1 MKGWAPAIGLAAAFV
16 AGPVLA
22 HGPSEGPVRAPV
34 ASALDFEPAPPGSYE
49 LPPLGAAADGPVID
63 VESGPTS
70 LHALYEDKVVVLS
83 FIYSHCADAGGCPL
97 SMAVMRQVG
106 AAFAA
111 DPRLADARL
120 VTLSFDPARD
130 TPEAFRGWASRIRNP
145 DADWRFVTTRSTQGL
160 APILEAYDQAVQAEY
175 DARGQPTG
183 QFAHVVRVYLI
194 DRSKRLRNVYAS
206 SFLHA
211 PVIANDV
218 RTLLLEGGPAVGVAA
233 PAPRRADLQALA
245 RRPPLGLPPLP
256 VPADNAL
263 TPQKIDLGRKLF
275 FDRRLSSNGTI
286 SCAMCHIPE
295 QGFTNHELETA
306 VGTEGRSLRRNAPTL
321 FNVAYVKRL
330 FHDGRESRLE
340 QQVWDPLL
348 ARNEM
353 SNPSVDAVVEKLR
366 SLPDYRGRFE
376 AAFGGRGPGM
386 ETLGQALASYQRVLV
401 AGDSPFDRWYLGGD
415 AGAVSEAAKRG
426 FALFSGEARCAGCHP
441 ASRERALF
449 SDDRMHNTGVGYRAS
464 LEGPPPT
471 HRVRIAPG
479 RYVDVENAILASVAE
494 PRPADLGRYEITR
507 DPGDRWKYRTP
518 SLRNVAL
525 TAPYMHDGS
534 LPTLRSVVE
543 FYRRGGVPNQTLDPL
558 IAPLRLSDA
567 QVGDLVAFLESL
579 TSSGIETLVLDA
591 RAAPIGDPDQSAA
604 PPASPRRAPRQK
616 AP

>member
-1 MKGWAPAIGLAAAFV
+1 MKGWAPAIGLAAAFA
-16 AGPVLA
+16 AGSVLA
-22 HGPSEGPVRAPV
+22 HGPSEGPVRAP
-34 ASALDFEPAPPGSYE
+34 APSALDFEPAPAGSYE
-49 LPPLGAAADGPVID
+49 LPTLGAAADGPVID

-106 AAFAA
+106 ASFAA
-111 DPRLADARL
+111 DPKLADARL

-130 TPEAFRGWASRIRNP
+130 TPEAFRGWASQIRNP
-145 DADWRFVTTRSTQGL
+145 DADWRFVTTRAPQEL
-160 APILEAYDQAVQAEY
+160 APILEAYDQVVQAED
-175 DARGQPTG
+175 DAQTG
-183 QFAHVVRVYLI
+183 QLAHLVRVYLI

-218 RTLLLEGGPAVGVAA
+218 RTLLLEGGPAIAGVA
-233 PAPRRADLQALA
+233 PASRRADLKALA

-263 TPQKIDLGRKLF
+263 TTQKIDLGRKLF
-275 FDRRLSSNGTI
+275 FDRRLSLNGTI

-306 VGTEGRSLRRNAPTL
+306 AGIEGRSLRRNAPTL

-340 QQVWDPLL
+340 QQIWGPLL

-353 SNPSVDAVVEKLR
+353 GNPSVGAVVEKLG
-366 SLPDYRGRFE
+366 SLPDYQGRFE

-401 AGDSPFDRWYLGGD
+401 AGDSPFDRWYLGGVAD
-415 AGAVSEAAKRG
+415 AVSEAAKRG

-464 LEGPPPT
+464 LESPPPK

-494 PRPADLGRYEITR
+494 PRPPDLGRYEITQ

-543 FYRRGGVPNQTLDPL
+543 FYRRGGAPNETLDPL

-567 QVGDLVAFLESL
+567 QAGDLVEFLESL

-591 RAAPIGDPDQSAA
+591 RSAPVGDPGQ
-604 PPASPRRAPRQK
+604 PAR
-616 AP
+616 